1 MDANQRQVVFDG
13 LAASETRLL
22 ALLDGLTAAQ
32 WSFREAA
39 GRWSIAENIE
49 HLIVFEEFIRGA
61 VMRALDGPAESE
73 KMAGAAAKEGL
84 VLGLAESRRTRLNAR
99 EALRPVG
106 RWVDMDEMATE
117 LRTTRARTIAFAQET
132 QADLRGHF
140 FPHIAFGDLDCYQW
154 LLVVG
159 QHSLRHAL
167 QIEEIKASAGYPE
180 G

>member
-1 MDANQRQVVFDG
+1 VDADERQVVLDG

-32 WSFREAA
+32 WSVREAP
-39 GRWSIAENIE
+39 GRWSIAENVE

-61 VMRALDGPAESE
+61 VIRALEGLPETE

-84 VLGLAESRRTRLNAR
+84 VLGLAESRSTRLNAR
-99 EALRPVG
+99 EALRPTG
-106 RWVDMDEMATE
+106 RWSDPGEMVAE
-117 LRTTRARTIAFAQET
+117 LRRTRAQTIAFAQET
-132 QADLRGHF
+132 HADLRAHF

-154 LLVVG
+154 LLLVG
-159 QHSLRHAL
+159 QHSLRHTL
-167 QIEEIKASAGYPE
+167 QIEDVKANTEYPQ

>member
-1 MDANQRQVVFDG
+1 VDANQRQVVLDG
-13 LAASETRLL
+13 LAASEVRLL

-39 GRWSIAENIE
+39 GRWSIAENVE
-49 HLIVFEEFIRGA
+49 HLIVFEEFIRGQVA
-61 VMRALDGPAESE
+61 RALEGPAETE

-84 VLGLAESRRTRLNAR
+84 VLGLAESRTTRLNAR
-99 EALRPVG
+99 EALRPQG
-106 RWVDMDEMATE
+106 RWSDPSEMVAA
-117 LRTTRARTIAFAQET
+117 LRRTRARTIAFAQET
-132 QADLRGHF
+132 QADLRAHF
-140 FPHIAFGDLDCYQW
+140 FPHIAFGDLDCCQW